1 MPPPCYK
8 WRCRS
13 PSLFSPIGQIP
24 IRRDLRHAKTI
35 SADVQIVSVR
45 LEVNLMKSSIQTFAL
60 RFAVPLYDW
69 VQPTH
74 NATHRLA
81 NPTWDCRTVLF

>member
-1 MPPPCYK
+1 
-8 WRCRS
+8 
-13 PSLFSPIGQIP
+13 
-24 IRRDLRHAKTI
+24 
-35 SADVQIVSVR
+35 
-45 LEVNLMKSSIQTFAL
+45 MKSSIQTFAL